1 MGLEGLFVNYLKYV
15 FVVLVAGLLTACGG
29 GGGSAGNTSGGS
41 SSTSSAT
48 PTVVV
53 TLTDTTG
60 NALGV
65 PVTLQSGST
74 YLAQA
79 RVLDAR
85 STPIVNQL
93 VSFAGDTSLVTLS
106 PATALTDTSG
116 VARVQVSPLS
126 LAGAGTIVATSSIGG
141 SSVTSNAAAYQVA
154 AKNVAASLTYV
165 SGTPTV
171 AVINSATTGVKQLNA
186 KFQLLNEQ
194 GLGLSGQSVTLS
206 LNAQAISSGVTFLA
220 NGLNTTASQVL
231 TTDASG
237 NVQAILSSG
246 TLPTPIL
253 VTAKLT
259 NNSNIQAN
267 SVGLAVTNGRPTQL
281 RSSIAATVLSVEA
294 ANAGT
299 VIQGVKS
306 VITVLLTDRLGN
318 PIPAGT
324 VVNLIASHGQV
335 TGSCLIDS
343 TSQCSATWQTAGARP
358 ANGLVSV
365 LAYVDGEEDFVDTNG
380 NNQYDSGESFTDV
393 GQTYLSYNGDA
404 VTYNPSTD
412 QPILGGMTG
421 NLACN
426 STGSVFYQMPNTCD
440 GLWSSSIRV
449 RKGLLIN
456 WGGSSA
462 VWGDPVLNSNRTI
475 FTAKLSDDLGNAV
488 PYNSGLSVVGDCTTG
503 SGTATTAVVP
513 ALKVLPASTPNSPR
527 PVDVTVS
534 LTPTTTL
541 TSFGSSQDPRI
552 ACNINL
558 TVTTPAG
565 VSTTRR
571 YSF

>member
-1 MGLEGLFVNYLKYV
+1 MNYLKYG

-29 GGGSAGNTSGGS
+29 GGGSAGTTSGGS

-79 RVLDAR
+79 QVLDAR

-171 AVINSATTGVKQLNA
+171 AVISSATTGVKQLNA

-281 RSSIAATVLSVEA
+281 RSSIAATVLNLEA
-294 ANAGT
+294 SGGGT
-299 VIQGVKS
+299 SIIQGVQTTIS
-306 VITVLLTDRLGN
+306 VLLSDRLGN

-324 VVNLIASHGQV
+324 VVNLVASHGQV
-335 TGSCLIDS
+335 TGSCLVDA
-343 TSQCSATWQTAGARP
+343 TSGCTATWTSAGERP
-358 ANGLVSV
+358 SSGLLTV
-365 LAYVDGEEDFVDTNG
+365 LAYLDGEEDFVDANG
-380 NNQYDSGESFTDV
+380 NNQYDAGESFTDV
-393 GQTYLSYNGDA
+393 GQVYLPKDPKAAAFNSL
-404 VTYNPSTD
+404 VD
-412 QPILGGMTG
+412 QPIAGGMTG
-421 NLACN
+421 NVACN
-426 STGSVFYQMPNTCD
+426 SVGSVAYQMPNTCD

-449 RKGLLIN
+449 RKGVTLSWSSGVAS
-456 WGGSSA
+456 WGGVSSNTGA
-462 VWGDPVLNSNRTI
+462 V
-475 FTAKLSDDLGNAV
+475 FTVTVSDDLGNAL
-488 PYNSGLSVVGDCTTG
+488 PNKTALSATGNCTTG
-503 SGTATTAVVP
+503 TGTATTAVVP
-513 ALKVLPASTPNSPR
+513 ALVVSPTTVPNTISP
-527 PVDVTVS
+527 TVVS
-534 LTPTTTL
+534 VALTPTSTL
-541 TSFGSSQDPRI
+541 TSFSGG
-552 ACNINL
+552 ACTINL
-558 TVTTPAG
+558 TATSPAG
-565 VSTTRR
+565 LVTTRR